1 MALVALPSELQLYI
15 VRLLAADADST
26 SLEAKLERAVP
37 CARLKRTCRQLRQ
50 LINANLRLCTL
61 QSCCSLDHLTT
72 SMLGTPTVV
81 TLMVKVL
88 HSLLHGT
95 MNEATLNSR
104 VTEANSQEM
113 TDAAIATIE
122 ALLAARPTVDA
133 QLLRPSEMVF
143 VLSIGPER
151 VDYAKAPMCCI
162 DRILQCHVASA
173 TCEWRNGK
181 RLSWCSGMEYKW
193 HRFNACD
200 SDSPSVPISDCW
212 GLDFRL
218 REPILHEPNREIPEG
233 WDCTAPKL
241 EDVYDPLVVSM
252 CVVDP
257 NLNRA
262 AVLLHD
268 RYWSHL
274 ATLSEDAEVYVGDL
288 LADDPFSD
296 LTHDFTP
303 ARLDSGEKVNRDV
316 HFTFHATGRQGTGP
330 DDFAANGFR
339 PDSRLRPHAV
349 AVDRILVQGICT
361 DYNPHKTAGI
371 HWAPDEL
378 VYEPHHSMKSSV
390 YRSIKPG
397 EFDGYLRGPEL
408 IWFPL

>member
-1 MALVALPSELQLYI
+1 MSLVALPTELQLHI
-15 VRLLAADADST
+15 VRLLAADGDST
-26 SLEAKLERAVP
+26 SLEAKLERLIP
-37 CARLKRTCRQLRQ
+37 CANLRQMCRQLRQ
-50 LINANLRLCTL
+50 LIDANDRLFAL
-61 QSCCSLDHLTT
+61 QSSCLIEHMAR
-72 SMLGTPTVV
+72 SMLGTSKVV

-88 HSLLHGT
+88 QSLLHGT
-95 MNEATLNSR
+95 MDEATLNFR
-104 VTEANSQEM
+104 VTTENSQEM
-113 TDAAIATIE
+113 TDAAIAKME

-173 TCEWRNGK
+173 TGEWRNGK
-181 RLSWCSGMEYKW
+181 RLSWCSNMEYKW

-200 SDSPSVPISDCW
+200 SDSPSMPISDCW

-218 REPILHEPNREIPEG
+218 RDPILHEPNREIPDG
-233 WDCTAPKL
+233 WDCETPKL
-241 EDVYDPLVVSM
+241 DDVYDPLVVSM

-274 ATLSEDAEVYVGDL
+274 ATLSEDAEHYVGNE

-296 LTHDFTP
+296 LTHDYTP
-303 ARLDSGEKVNRDV
+303 ATLNSGEKVNRDV
-316 HFTFHATGRQGTGP
+316 YFTLHATGRQGTGP

-339 PDSRLRPHAV
+339 PDPRLRPHAV
-349 AVDRILVQGICT
+349 AVERILVQGICT
-361 DYNPHKTAGI
+361 DYNSYKTPTV

-378 VYEPHHSMKSSV
+378 DYDDHHSMKSSR
-390 YRSIKPG
+390 YRCIKPG
-397 EFDGYLRGPEL
+397 EFDGYLRGPSL